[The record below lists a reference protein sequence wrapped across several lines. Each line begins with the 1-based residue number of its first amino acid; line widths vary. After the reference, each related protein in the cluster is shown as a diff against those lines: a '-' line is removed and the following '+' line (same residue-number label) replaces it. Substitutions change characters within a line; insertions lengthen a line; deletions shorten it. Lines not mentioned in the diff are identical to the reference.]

1 MDAGRFVDITELG
14 SNNRKENSMSDDVSN
29 KRLHEDFK
37 ELKGEFKELKDEFK
51 EFRRDMNNR
60 FEKMDDRFEKM
71 NDRFERMNDRIDAK
85 SNRTLAVMLI
95 AISLATAFVV
105 GFPTYLTYTSNVVS
119 ASMKASAVEESQAAE
134 QETSK

>member
-1 MDAGRFVDITELG
+1 
-14 SNNRKENSMSDDVSN
+14 MSDDVSN
-29 KRLHEDFK
+29 KRLHED
-37 ELKGEFKELKDEFK
+37 LKELKDELK
-51 EFRRDMNNR
+51 EFRKDMNNWFDKIDHR
-60 FEKMDDRFEKM
+60 FDKIDHRFDKM
-71 NDRFERMNDRIDAK
+71 NERFQSMNDRIDAK
-85 SNRTLAVMLI
+85 NNRNLAVMLI

>member
-29 KRLHEDFK
+29 KRLHED
-37 ELKGEFKELKDEFK
+37 LKELKDELK
-51 EFRRDMNNR
+51 EFRKDMNNW
-60 FEKMDDRFEKM
+60 FDKMDHRLDKM
-71 NDRFERMNDRIDAK
+71 NERFQSMNDRIDAR

-105 GFPTYLTYTSNVVS
+105 GFPAYLTYTSDVWS